1 MASLTQAFCL
11 PTGMGSY
18 NFLDTD
24 VIIEKATSMK
34 IPEIFEKE
42 GEEGFREAEA
52 QIL

>member
-1 MASLTQAFCL
+1 
-11 PTGMGSY
+11 MGSY

-42 GEEGFREAEA
+42 GEESFREVEA